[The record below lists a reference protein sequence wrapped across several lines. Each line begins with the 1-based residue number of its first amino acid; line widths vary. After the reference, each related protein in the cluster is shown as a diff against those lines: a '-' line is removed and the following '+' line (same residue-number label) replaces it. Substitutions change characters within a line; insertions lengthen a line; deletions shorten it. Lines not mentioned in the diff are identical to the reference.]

1 MLRSPRAGAPAPWPR
16 EPAVAEKAFV
26 CLCLDITAAD
36 IERAVGEG
44 FTDSETLKRYTA
56 CFMGP
61 CQGKSCLDTV
71 LAQLAQLTG
80 SEPGE
85 LRRPTMRPPA
95 YPVPMGL
102 LAGLGE
108 LDDA

>member
-1 MLRSPRAGAPAPWPR
+1 MRSPRGS
-16 EPAVAEKAFV
+16 AVADKAFV

-36 IERAVGEG
+36 IERAVAEG

-71 LAQLAQLTG
+71 LAQLAALTG
-80 SEPGE
+80 SDVER
-85 LRRPTMRPPA
+85 LRRPTLRPPA
-95 YPVPMGL
+95 HPVSMGL